1 MRVYQQRLVYLD
13 DGITFSSSDID
24 IPGCARWLFIAASH
38 KSTISSY
45 TILHA
50 SRSFEKFR
58 NEHTTILLDRL
69 RVVVHNWLDP
79 HSVTPL
85 AVPGR
90 YQLPE
95 HQLTVTE
102 EANVQYFEE
111 HALKVTL
118 DYVGILGRE
127 HARVSNIKTLCHIIW
142 VSDEEADKLE
152 YPDPNA
158 HKLLLDSVHSRRF
171 IQCILSLTR
180 YPALYD
186 GGVELLFE
194 RRVGLAIKYLFG
206 PWYASSSS
214 EELTEAVQRAMAK
227 KAHPTLVEMVKKLPP
242 QGVLPAHYFILSMN
256 RAIGGFVKLFYP
268 SSA

>member
-1 MRVYQQRLVYLD
+1 MYLD

-90 YQLPE
+90 YQLVSSIPCDYMSIVQSYDSQNINL
-95 HQLTVTE
+95 QL
-102 EANVQYFEE
+102 
-111 HALKVTL
+111 
-118 DYVGILGRE
+118 
-127 HARVSNIKTLCHIIW
+127 
-142 VSDEEADKLE
+142 
-152 YPDPNA
+152 P
-158 HKLLLDSVHSRRF
+158 
-171 IQCILSLTR
+171 
-180 YPALYD
+180 
-186 GGVELLFE
+186 
-194 RRVGLAIKYLFG
+194 
-206 PWYASSSS
+206 
-214 EELTEAVQRAMAK
+214 
-227 KAHPTLVEMVKKLPP
+227 KKLTYSTSKNM
-242 QGVLPAHYFILSMN
+242 H
-256 RAIGGFVKLFYP
+256 
-268 SSA
+268 